1 MLNWPRTLC
10 RATPAALLALV
21 CAGFAVTV
29 SPAMARS
36 HHGHHVVRNH
46 YTMVH
51 NRYAVPAN
59 PTDPS
64 KDAALILD
72 GETGRPLYSRNASAE
87 RHPASLTKMMTL

>member
-21 CAGFAVTV
+21 CASFAITV

-46 YTMVH
+46 YTMAR

-59 PTDPS
+59 PTDPA
-64 KDAALILD
+64 KDAALISMAKPV
-72 GETGRPLYSRNASAE
+72 GRFIRATRRQSVILR
-87 RHPASLTKMMTL
+87 R